1 MNLFLYKIQ
10 RWTRRVCNGNSTF
23 YFFIF
28 QGVTAHQITD
38 FGHFDF
44 DPSSGENGDTLA
56 FHPLKPKS
64 LFVVSNSVSKI
75 GKFWLMPLC
84 FQNKPSTGKTKS
96 TYNMP

>member
-1 MNLFLYKIQ
+1 MFEILA
-10 RWTRRVCNGNSTF
+10 
-23 YFFIF
+23 FFIF

-75 GKFWLMPLC
+75 GKFWLQPLC

-96 TYNMP
+96 TYNNMS